1 MTNRYDVII
10 IGGGMVGLSTAYHL
24 ARRGARTLLLQ
35 ADDLGG
41 GSSAACSGRAQVA
54 EGRLNPLNLRLI
66 TEGLTRLETLEEELG
81 TAFEWRRTGFLALI
95 NSQHLWDEWTER
107 SQILTAAGIP
117 TEMLDQAALRNA
129 EPHLNTAGFMG
140 AAHAR
145 EGLLNP
151 FLFCWAYA
159 KAARRHGAA
168 LRPRTPVTG
177 MRVEGRRVVAVE
189 TGAARYQADR
199 VAIMCGAWTGRV
211 ARMAGVDVPI
221 RHTHAEAFVTE
232 PMALP
237 LDNTIELANFYETIH
252 GVEQAV
258 SVGFSRDLRGALV
271 VTEAVTQTAELHR
284 KTAAWGLAGMAADLV
299 KLYPALAGVRV
310 VRAWGIPTPFSPD
323 DEPLVGWLPGR
334 DNLFVAAA
342 FLETITAV
350 PVVSDWMA
358 GMILGEAIPADLS
371 PFSPIRFS
379 RCSGNVLC
387 CRGEVTSP
395 LQHKSLSDGLSND

>member
-1 MTNRYDVII
+1 
-10 IGGGMVGLSTAYHL
+10 
-24 ARRGARTLLLQ
+24 
-35 ADDLGG
+35 
-41 GSSAACSGRAQVA
+41 
-54 EGRLNPLNLRLI
+54 
-66 TEGLTRLETLEEELG
+66 
-81 TAFEWRRTGFLALI
+81 
-95 NSQHLWDEWTER
+95 
-107 SQILTAAGIP
+107 
-117 TEMLDQAALRNA
+117 
-129 EPHLNTAGFMG
+129 
-140 AAHAR
+140 
-145 EGLLNP
+145 
-151 FLFCWAYA
+151 
-159 KAARRHGAA
+159 
-168 LRPRTPVTG
+168 
-177 MRVEGRRVVAVE
+177 MRVEGRREVAVE

-310 VRAWGIPTPFSPD
+310 VRAWGIPTPFSSD